1 MNISRTLFL
10 AWTGAI
16 GATPGCYA
24 DAPPPQPPPPRSEV
38 VQYPSSAYPA
48 GPRAPGARYYYIN
61 SEGQRVPA
69 RVVFRRR
76 LHAVGGATS
85 DPTYRPAPPSL
96 QGPSS
101 EGSSTAAAAVA
112 AAAVAPDAVPP
123 RTPLSSGEGE
133 SCLDASIVR
142 VPECSN
148 LKIASSCAIRSFVIQ
163 KCNTYRDAFDP
174 SVAAV
179 AVDCMD
185 RLSSRQLCDAT
196 NTYDCGKQAL
206 SEACPD
212 TELAQLCAVAATSCS
227 TTASDCTA
235 LLSGLND
242 SAKQQVARCISTG
255 CHAGLYSCVEG
266 LTSWHDGGK
275 H

>member
-24 DAPPPQPPPPRSEV
+24 DAPPPQPPPPRSVV

-48 GPRAPGARYYYIN
+48 QPRVPGARYYYIN

-76 LHAVGGATS
+76 LRAVGGATS
-85 DPTYRPAPPSL
+85 DPTYRPAPPSME
-96 QGPSS
+96 GPSS
-101 EGSSTAAAAVA
+101 EGSPTAAAVA
-112 AAAVAPDAVPP
+112 AADIVP
-123 RTPLSSGEGE
+123 RTAPSSAEGE
-133 SCLDASIVR
+133 SCLDASVIR

-148 LKIASSCAIRSFVIQ
+148 LKLEPSCAIRTFVIQ
-163 KCNTYRDAFDP
+163 KCNTYRDTLDP

-185 RLSSRQLCDAT
+185 RMSSRQLCDAT
-196 NTYDCGKQAL
+196 NTYNCGKQAL

-212 TELAQLCAVAATSCS
+212 TELAQLCAIAATSCN
-227 TTASDCTA
+227 TTAGDCTA

-242 SAKQQVARCISTG
+242 GAKQQVARCISMG

-266 LTSWHDGGK
+266 LTSSSDGGK
-275 H
+275 P